1 MPLKKE
7 SLTDDAVAV
16 GECLADEADATKMP
30 PREERFCEV
39 VGQFLRTHDTGV
51 LATGEENKMR
61 ATPIEYVIYDGAF
74 YCFSEGGHK
83 FSYMWK
89 NKRASFA
96 VNDPFKGLPT
106 LAGVQATGRVGILLP
121 GQEVYEKVCALK
133 GISAQTIEKMPVV
146 LHLIELRPDQLTF
159 LWGPF
164 IKEGLPVKQIYVG
177 DMKKILK

>member
-1 MPLKKE
+1 
-7 SLTDDAVAV
+7 
-16 GECLADEADATKMP
+16 MP
-30 PREERFCEV
+30 PHEERFCEA

-83 FSYMWK
+83 FSYIWK

-106 LAGVQATGRVGILLP
+106 LAGVQATGRVGICCRDRKFTKKCVPLREFRHR
-121 GQEVYEKVCALK
+121 QLK
-133 GISAQTIEKMPVV
+133 RCPLSYIS
-146 LHLIELRPDQLTF
+146 
-159 LWGPF
+159 
-164 IKEGLPVKQIYVG
+164 
-177 DMKKILK
+177 